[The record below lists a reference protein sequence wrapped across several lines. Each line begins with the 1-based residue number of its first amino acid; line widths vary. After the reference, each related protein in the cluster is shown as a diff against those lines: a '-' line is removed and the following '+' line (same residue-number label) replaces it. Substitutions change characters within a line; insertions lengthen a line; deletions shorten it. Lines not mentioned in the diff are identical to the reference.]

1 VRVAAFAYHQVGYA
15 GLLALERLGVE
26 VPVLFTHEDDPRE
39 KRWYCSCADW
49 ARERGIPVRTPADPR
64 DPAVESDLCAAR
76 PDALVSLY
84 YRRILPRR
92 LLEVPPRGGL
102 NLHGSLLPRYRGR
115 CPVNWVLVN
124 GESETGVTLHAMT
137 PRADQGPIV
146 AQRRIA
152 IDPRET
158 APTLYRKVVEAGE
171 QVLLDSFL
179 PWARGET
186 RPVPQDESRATKFG
200 GRRPEDGRFEWTW
213 PARRIDRLVRAV
225 TRPWPGAFFE
235 RDGRRFLVWEGEP
248 APGAAPPGVA
258 AGLREAGVLMG
269 TGEGLY
275 LVRSGQWEGERE
287 APVATLLGAGAEAR
301 ST

>member
-1 VRVAAFAYHQVGYA
+1 VRVAAFAYHQVGHA
-15 GLLALERLGVE
+15 GLMALERLGVE

-39 KRWYCSCADW
+39 KRWFCSCADW
-49 ARERGIPVRTPADPR
+49 ARERGIPVRTPGDPR
-64 DPAVESDLCAAR
+64 DPDVEAGLRAAR

-84 YRRILPRR
+84 YRCLLPAR
-92 LLEVPPRGGL
+92 LLEVPPLGGL

-124 GESETGVTLHAMT
+124 GESETGVTLHVMT

-171 QVLLDSFL
+171 QVLFESFL
-179 PWARGET
+179 PWARGEI
-186 RPVPQDESRATKFG
+186 RPAPQDGSRATKFG

-213 PARRIDRLVRAV
+213 PARRIDALVRAV
-225 TRPWPGAFFE
+225 TRPWPGAYVE

-248 APGAAPPGVA
+248 VAGAAPPGVP
-258 AGLREAGVLMG
+258 AGRRGDGVLMG

-275 LVRSGQWEGERE
+275 LVRSGQWAGEPEGPAARLLE
-287 APVATLLGAGAEAR
+287 AGREAR
-301 ST
+301 S